1 MWEAVVPCL
10 GVGWWGWRSV
20 SKMGLFTGS
29 LLSRL
34 VSIPACHLPLPLM
47 GHEESPQTP
56 QPMATHTHRA
66 APPPSLHIHMLH
78 PSAAPLASCSPP
90 PLPLASLL
98 PSVSPTP
105 SPSHLLHL
113 FFVLLRLI
121 SSSFQKHTWHFLFFL
136 ATWDFIPVTTTFLC
150 PSYGGAL
157 GPFLSW
163 GAAGGFDVVS
173 QWE

>member
-78 PSAAPLASCSPP
+78 PSAASLASCSPP

-113 FFVLLRLI
+113 FFCPLKTNFLLLPKAYLALPFFPGHLGLYPSHHHFPLSFLWGCTGPLPVLG
-121 SSSFQKHTWHFLFFL
+121 S
-136 ATWDFIPVTTTFLC
+136 
-150 PSYGGAL
+150 
-157 GPFLSW
+157 SW
-163 GAAGGFDVVS
+163 GI
-173 QWE
+173 